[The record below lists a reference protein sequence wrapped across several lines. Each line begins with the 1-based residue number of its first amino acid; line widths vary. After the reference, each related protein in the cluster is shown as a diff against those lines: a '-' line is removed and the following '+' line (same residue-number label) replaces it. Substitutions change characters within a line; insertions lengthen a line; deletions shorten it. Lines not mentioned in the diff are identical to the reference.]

1 MVSYNDCDFIR
12 ELYTGY
18 FITAVTRINNLA
30 QRYEGGCEFPEVI
43 ITNYDPGE
51 RERSKPRQL
60 DLLEC
65 GEMEKRIIMRSG
77 KKSVRKERCYENRK
91 QEKNNGAKKRENG
104 VLSVPSELLTA
115 GIPLDCDLMIETV
128 PGVILIGIEAPVQTV
143 CKPYLK
149 VFDELG
155 IEPNEVEALMGKEK
169 RTR

>member
-1 MVSYNDCDFIR
+1 
-12 ELYTGY
+12 
-18 FITAVTRINNLA
+18 
-30 QRYEGGCEFPEVI
+30 
-43 ITNYDPGE
+43 
-51 RERSKPRQL
+51 
-60 DLLEC
+60 
-65 GEMEKRIIMRSG
+65 MEKRIIMRSG

-91 QEKNNGAKKRENG
+91 QEKNNGAKKGKRC
-104 VLSVPSELLTA
+104 PSELLLTA